1 LTAVNSP
8 NHIFYR
14 GVYNMTKTEPQ
25 FEARPADF
33 GSDGWCVH
41 VTWPSGKKEVVT
53 GFANQYGALNWIQ
66 REAANWVAEKI
77 MTDPK
82 IS

>member
-1 LTAVNSP
+1 VVRPRYLAV
-8 NHIFYR
+8 
-14 GVYNMTKTEPQ
+14 
-25 FEARPADF
+25 
-33 GSDGWCVH
+33 W
-41 VTWPSGKKEVVT
+41 KKEVVT